1 MVFSTTSTSTSTS
14 SSSNTTER
22 QARHTPCEN
31 CRTHRRKCTVP
42 LGTQC
47 ERCQRMDLVCLFKY
61 SKRTKAAFQYPQCGE
76 KKVYKRKRI
85 SMTQKQMLM
94 EDVEQLERLVVSTEA
109 DMESL
114 SSMKPLL
121 SITSCHQRLRLET
134 APLHSMADMIAL
146 LEHATRSL
154 SPIMRTPRYF
164 SDSSQ
169 GMLHITQ
176 QISQVEQTLRRF
188 FTRDAAVLP
197 SPPTSPLQFDDDDS
211 SMTQIKRRFINAYF
225 SCGCYIKPILVRPYF
240 LPLLLDNP
248 HSMLANA
255 IIAIVAFGI
264 CNHISII
271 DLPISRKMLGA
282 ACMEKAYT
290 QLRDALF
297 DQEPGLETLA
307 TLRCLAGCHLLLL
320 KSDDARKFTSLAWR
334 MALQLKDTYLG
345 TLKSIE
351 RDHSSVYVTTS
362 MKARA
367 ETWRR
372 LFYDIRYIELN
383 LCMMYEGEAD
393 FSSLV
398 LSAKHIGC
406 PIVLDIEQTDPASS
420 RKVEAYR
427 YLIALSMLPG
437 GSPAS
442 EWTTREEIVGY
453 RLYAGV
459 IDKVSCA
466 DIEHIEGHL
475 VDFWMRLPRD
485 YVLADSPLMA
495 VLDMNRVRECNN
507 PDVLYL
513 NEIYYLYWTLLE
525 MRFMAT
531 PSTADLSTTSLG
543 RYDGERALLIVSVC
557 CDALT
562 KVALALYE
570 IMPCALD
577 IHWLVLIA
585 DLLVKLKDVADPDV
599 KSRAQQNLQWT
610 LRMLGNFMIPF
621 GQPYPPHPPP
631 LMPIHQHYQQQQ
643 YHPSSPWMPVAFYTE
658 IQRLVAVYFAKQ
670 MKQIW

>member
-1 MVFSTTSTSTSTS
+1 
-14 SSSNTTER
+14 
-22 QARHTPCEN
+22 
-31 CRTHRRKCTVP
+31 
-42 LGTQC
+42 
-47 ERCQRMDLVCLFKY
+47 
-61 SKRTKAAFQYPQCGE
+61 
-76 KKVYKRKRI
+76 
-85 SMTQKQMLM
+85 MTQKQMLM

>member
-1 MVFSTTSTSTSTS
+1 
-14 SSSNTTER
+14 
-22 QARHTPCEN
+22 
-31 CRTHRRKCTVP
+31 
-42 LGTQC
+42 
-47 ERCQRMDLVCLFKY
+47 
-61 SKRTKAAFQYPQCGE
+61 
-76 KKVYKRKRI
+76 
-85 SMTQKQMLM
+85 MTQKQMLM
-94 EDVEQLERLVVSTEA
+94 EDVEELERLVVSTEA
-109 DMESL
+109 DMQSL

-164 SDSSQ
+164 SDRSQ

-176 QISQVEQTLRRF
+176 QMSQVEQTLRRF

-197 SPPTSPLQFDDDDS
+197 SPPTSPLQFADDDCS
-211 SMTQIKRRFINAYF
+211 ITQIKRRFINAYF

-264 CNHISII
+264 CNHISIV

-297 DQEPGLETLA
+297 DQEPELETLA

-345 TLKSIE
+345 TLKNIE
-351 RDHSSVYVTTS
+351 RNHSSLYVTTS

-406 PIVLDIEQTDPASS
+406 PIVLDMEQTDPTSS

-437 GSPAS
+437 AGSPAS

-485 YVLADSPLMA
+485 YVLADAPLME

-543 RYDGERALLIVSVC
+543 RFDGERALLIVSVC

-599 KSRAQQNLQWT
+599 KSRAQQNLQWI
-610 LRMLGNFMIPF
+610 LRMLSNFMIPF
-621 GQPYPPHPPP
+621 GQPYPPP
-631 LMPIHQHYQQQQ
+631 MAPIRQQ
-643 YHPSSPWMPVAFYTE
+643 YHHPSSPWMPVAFYTE
-658 IQRLVAVYFAKQ
+658 IQRLIAVYFAKQ
-670 MKQIW
+670 MTQIW

>member
-1 MVFSTTSTSTSTS
+1 M
-14 SSSNTTER
+14 
-22 QARHTPCEN
+22 
-31 CRTHRRKCTVP
+31 
-42 LGTQC
+42 GTRC

-61 SKRTKAAFQYPQCGE
+61 SRRTKAAFQNQQCAE
-76 KKVYKRKRI
+76 KKVLKRKRI
-85 SMTQKQMLM
+85 SLTEKRMLM
-94 EDVEQLERLVVSTEA
+94 EDVEQLEQLIVSTEA
-109 DMESL
+109 DIQYL
-114 SSMKPLL
+114 SNMKPLL
-121 SITSCHQRLRLET
+121 SITSRHQRLLLET

-146 LEHATRSL
+146 LEHAARSL

-164 SDSSQ
+164 SDGSQ
-169 GMLHITQ
+169 GVLHITQ
-176 QISQVEQTLRRF
+176 QISAVEQNLRKF

-197 SPPTSPLQFDDDDS
+197 SPPTSPLPFADDDCWI
-211 SMTQIKRRFINAYF
+211 TQIKQCFIHAYF

-248 HSMLANA
+248 HSMLSN
-255 IIAIVAFGI
+255 AIVAIVAYGI
-264 CNHISII
+264 CNHISIADI
-271 DLPISRKMLGA
+271 PISRETLGVT
-282 ACMEKAYT
+282 CMEQAYT

-297 DQEPGLETLA
+297 DQEPELETLA

-320 KSDDARKFTSLAWR
+320 KSDDARKLTNLAWR

-345 TLKSIE
+345 TLKHIE
-351 RDHSSVYVTTS
+351 RDPNPLHVTAT
-362 MKARA
+362 MRARA
-367 ETWRR
+367 ESWRR

-398 LSAKHIGC
+398 QSAKHIGC
-406 PIVLDIEQTDPASS
+406 PVVLDMEQTDLASS
-420 RKVEAYR
+420 RKVNAYR

-475 VDFWMRLPRD
+475 VDFWMRLPQD
-485 YVLADSPLMA
+485 CVLADAPLME
-495 VLDMNRVRECNN
+495 VLDMNRVRQCNN
-507 PDVLYL
+507 PDILHL
-513 NEIYYLYWTLLE
+513 NEMYYLYWILLE

-531 PSTADLSTTSLG
+531 PSKADLSTTSLG

-557 CDALT
+557 CDALA

-585 DLLVKLKDVADPDV
+585 DLLVKLKDVEDQDI

-610 LRMLGNFMIPF
+610 LSMLNNFMIPF
-621 GQPYPPHPPP
+621 EQ
-631 LMPIHQHYQQQQ
+631 QHYFSMIPIQQQQQQQ
-643 YHPSSPWMPVAFYTE
+643 YHQPSSSWMPVAFYTE
-658 IQRLVAVYFAKQ
+658 IQRLVSVYFAKQ
-670 MKQIW
+670 ITQI